1 MGKISS
7 YPAMTALQGPELILG
22 DQSGATGTT
31 TPTAVAAYMAG
42 LTTTP
47 VLASYARTAAEIA
60 AGVTPTNYS
69 YAPGDIRRYG
79 ASTASSDNSGAI
91 NAALSV
97 WTASGVFGVVYIPP
111 GTWNVAAG
119 ISVNASYVKIV
130 SDGAILNFSSLT
142 SGSAITLTGT
152 INPPYDQTR
161 SVLSGLKISGNG
173 ASGGG
178 TGIHL
183 YSSSTSGAGPSH
195 LGIAHCSMA
204 NFGTGLLYDA
214 NSYIVGCYGVDVYAC
229 GTGVSIA
236 NAANSGSTLT
246 FYAGSIFNCT
256 TYGLWNQNTA
266 ADIYLFGTSLGG
278 CGSSSSGALVRAD
291 AGTLLL
297 DCHLES
303 QNGER
308 ALYVPSTAGTT
319 IITCSGQATQDVSTA
334 APLFDVSGPGLLTL
348 VGGLAALNSGS
359 TGAIVSITDGAY
371 ARLGTHFV
379 IASGQTAESI
389 GSGVKTVSIS
399 PTSADFSVNFS
410 STVKEVEITDGVV
423 NTSSNQVV
431 VTALSTYVTLLTT
444 GGSGLLVLSD
454 LTSGGTAVYAV
465 DSGLGSAVS
474 ITGNI
479 AGLTVTYS
487 GTTLELELTTGTVPR
502 TLGWGLFQTKS

>member
-1 MGKISS
+1 
-7 YPAMTALQGPELILG
+7 MTALQGPELILG

-97 WTASGVFGVVYIPP
+97 WTASGVFGVVCIPP

-152 INPPYDQTR
+152 VAAPYDQTR
-161 SVLSGLKISGNG
+161 CVLSGFKLYGNG
-173 ASGGG
+173 STGAV
-178 TGIHL
+178 TGIHF
-183 YSSSTSGAGPSH
+183 YSSSTSGAGPAHAGISH
-195 LGIAHCSMA
+195 CVVADFS
-204 NFGTGLLYDA
+204 TGLLFDE

-291 AGTLLL
+291 AGTVVLH
-297 DCHLES
+297 CHLES
-303 QNGER
+303 QAGES

-319 IITCSGQATQDVSTA
+319 SITFNGQATQDVATS
-334 APLFDVSGPGLLTL
+334 APLFDIVGPGLLVL
-348 VGGLAALNSGS
+348 AGGIAALNDAS
-359 TGAIVSITDGAY
+359 TGPVVSISNGSY
-371 ARLGTHFV
+371 SRFGTHFV

-399 PTSADFSVNFS
+399 PTSQEFLVNFQTKIS
-410 STVKEVEITDGVV
+410 EIAVTGGVV

-465 DSGLGSAVS
+465 DSGAGSAVS

-479 AGLTVTYS
+479 GGLTVTYS
-487 GTTLELELTTGTVPR
+487 GTTLEIELTSGTVPR
-502 TLGWGLFQTKS
+502 TIGWGLFQTKA

>member
-22 DQSGATGTT
+22 DQSGSTATT

-47 VLASYARTAAEIA
+47 VIASYARTAAEIA
-60 AGVTPTNYS
+60 AGVTPTNYA

-79 ASTASSDNSGAI
+79 ASTAASDNSSAI

-97 WTASGVFGVVYIPP
+97 WSTSGVFGVVYVPP
-111 GTWNVAAG
+111 GTWSVG
-119 ISVNASYVKIV
+119 VGLSVNASYVKMM
-130 SDGAILNFSSLT
+130 SDGGVLDFSALT
-142 SGSAITLTGT
+142 TGSAITLTGT

-173 ASGGG
+173 ASGGV

-195 LGIAHCSMA
+195 LGIAHCSVA

-229 GTGVSIA
+229 ANGVIVA
-236 NAANSGSTLT
+236 NATNSGSTLT
-246 FYAGSIFNCT
+246 FHSGSIFNCT
-256 TYGLWNQNTA
+256 THGLWNQNSA
-266 ADIYLFGTSLGG
+266 ADIYLLGISIGG
-278 CGSSSSGALVRAD
+278 CGSASGGALVRAD

-465 DSGLGSAVS
+465 DSGAGSAVS

-479 AGLTVTYS
+479 GGLTVTYS
-487 GTTLELELTTGTVPR
+487 GTTLEIELTSGTVPR
-502 TLGWGLFQTKS
+502 TIGWGLFQTKA